1 MEHRALAKVRKLRRQ
16 DRLNVLRFLGNQEP
30 QLSGEANLNGVG
42 RLLGGD
48 IVERVEPLEELMSEL
63 ILSNTQK
70 DWDGF
75 LVLVGW

>member
-1 MEHRALAKVRKLRRQ
+1 M
-16 DRLNVLRFLGNQEP
+16 LRFLGNQEP

-42 RLLGGD
+42 RFLGGD